1 MCFQHSKSRLIT
13 WNCCDCVVCCVRKFH
28 LNVCQSICAIE
39 FPFLNKQSP
48 VCLCSRLPFRKKD
61 HAKIFFPHAIQ
72 RLLQCTPSAV
82 NHSSSAQQVFVFY
95 SYSESVMLAQ
105 VVKHATIY
113 PGPRFI
119 SCWAFLP
126 PSFPYRSLN
135 ILNLHRGRRL
145 VSNI

>member
-48 VCLCSRLPFRKKD
+48 VCLCSRLPFRKKE
-61 HAKIFFPHAIQ
+61 ITLRFFSTCYSKTA
-72 RLLQCTPSAV
+72 AV
-82 NHSSSAQQVFVFY
+82 NHSSSAKQVFVFY

-119 SCWAFLP
+119 TCFAFSP
-126 PSFPYRSLN
+126 HSFPSSSLN